1 MAEQILVDPQD
12 RVAGAQLRWSGA
24 ELHLVDDDAM
34 HPRRRRRGDEQGDGG
49 YRGRTGYRAHHRR
62 LAARCSACIWCWL
75 NSVSPVSSSDFSSL
89 FVARSE
95 EHTSELQ
102 SLMRNSYA
110 VFCLKKKKTLYIIH

>member
-12 RVAGAQLRWSGA
+12 RVSGAQLRWSGA

-49 YRGRTGYRAHHRR
+49 SRERTGYRAHHRR

-75 NSVSPVSSSDFSSL
+75 HSVRDRQSVVEGKSVSVRVD
-89 FVARSE
+89 RGGRR
-95 EHTSELQ
+95 TI
-102 SLMRNSYA
+102 
-110 VFCLKKKKTLYIIH
+110 KKKKRIN

>member
-12 RVAGAQLRWSGA
+12 RVSGAQLRWSGA

-49 YRGRTGYRAHHRR
+49 YRERTGYRAHHRR

-75 NSVSPVSSSDFSSL
+75 NSVSPVSRSDFSSL
-89 FVARSE
+89 FVADGISTSPTDRKSGVSGRSVE
-95 EHTSELQ
+95 AMGRLG
-102 SLMRNSYA
+102 
-110 VFCLKKKKTLYIIH
+110 